1 MYIPQIQLE
10 NIRKSITPNKAIVL
24 YGARRTGKTTL
35 INHFIDSLEE
45 NYLLLNCD
53 DVLVKEYLESQ
64 SIDKLKSLI
73 KGNKYLII
81 DEAQNIKNIGINL
94 KLIVDHINGIYVIA
108 AGSSSFD
115 LANKIGEPLTGRK
128 FNFLLYP
135 LSQIELSAKEN
146 LIQTNANLESRLIF
160 GSYPEVILADNI
172 KKKILILKEI
182 VSSYLYKDI
191 LEMEGIKQSGK
202 IINLLQLVAFQIGK
216 EVSHQELGNKLGISK
231 NTVEKYLDLL
241 EKTFVLRKISGFSRN
256 LRKEI
261 TKNSRYFFFDLGI
274 RNTLINSFNTLNL
287 REDIGALWENYIIM
301 ERIKKQEYNS
311 IFQNI
316 YFWRTYDKREIDLIE
331 ERDGKLYAYE
341 IKWSNSAKSN
351 ASGLWKKTYKNTEFK
366 IINRENYL
374 DFIT

>member
-35 INHFIDSLEE
+35 INHFINSLEE

-182 VSSYLYKDI
+182 TI
-191 LEMEGIKQSGK
+191 LEEC
-202 IINLLQLVAFQIGK
+202 
-216 EVSHQELGNKLGISK
+216 H
-231 NTVEKYLDLL
+231 
-241 EKTFVLRKISGFSRN
+241 
-256 LRKEI
+256 
-261 TKNSRYFFFDLGI
+261 
-274 RNTLINSFNTLNL
+274 
-287 REDIGALWENYIIM
+287 
-301 ERIKKQEYNS
+301 
-311 IFQNI
+311 
-316 YFWRTYDKREIDLIE
+316 
-331 ERDGKLYAYE
+331 
-341 IKWSNSAKSN
+341 
-351 ASGLWKKTYKNTEFK
+351 FK
-366 IINRENYL
+366 
-374 DFIT
+374 